1 MNELSLQIDL
11 LYRLAEKDR
20 EMFLGKIGT
29 FQASLLQLK
38 SSLKQSN
45 KEYVE
50 KQYKETR
57 VKIIEM
63 KRMMDVKLE

>member
-1 MNELSLQIDL
+1 
-11 LYRLAEKDR
+11 
-20 EMFLGKIGT
+20 MFLGKIGT
-29 FQASLLQLK
+29 FQACLLQLK

>member
-1 MNELSLQIDL
+1 LSLQIDL

-20 EMFLGKIGT
+20 EMFLSKIGT

-63 KRMMDVKLE
+63 KRMMDVKL

>member
-1 MNELSLQIDL
+1 
-11 LYRLAEKDR
+11 LAEKDR
-20 EMFLGKIGT
+20 EMFLSKIGT

-63 KRMMDVKLE
+63 KRMMDVKL